1 MESSGLFNPGFV
13 GSGFTWWIGQ
23 IVDDTTW
30 RENLNPEVFSEVTE
44 IPAWGYRYKVRIMG
58 SHDQEEDS
66 IPANDCP
73 WAGVMYPVTAGGG
86 QGGSYQTPGI
96 KQGNFVFG
104 FYMDGADQQFPIIM
118 GILGNHAKTRL
129 ERKTGSE
136 AGGGKNFTP
145 MSFYSKNEEEEPETQ
160 KKVADHVLAPGQAGN
175 GAYNSPSKE
184 NVMKE
189 CPDAQGLEETADTK
203 KDNILNRKHPLACPD
218 PNRQSDLKNMQT
230 VTEELNEKRIQY
242 QECLSD
248 AKKAAGLPIVQAQK
262 DIAVE
267 IDKASKE
274 CAKYMKGVMGQVQQF
289 TTNDFNEKLQPMVNL
304 AVPSYKN
311 KILKEKVD
319 GLEKIA
325 CAFNGI
331 NAGLAGLIGAA
342 LMNAFKKKK
351 NAARTTPPVGIGTA
365 LGSTRANS
373 GVLETFIP
381 GPNGNGEWTATEE
394 LPPELDTPGSDVLP
408 PLPQEGYY
416 SPEPLC
422 STEEL
427 VGEVLGSNINTIMK
441 AYDDAAG
448 PVINTIK
455 QSLGGTVEEAGS
467 EGTGSV
473 NNAINE
479 NNVLAAL
486 SSGVLVGS
494 MASTLAEQS
503 GVKSNIIGT
512 VTNAFIQ
519 GNYETGMAS
528 LLELAGVNNDTNAV
542 AIMNSLNAIRDG
554 DILGGFSAVSGILGV
569 DGTLMQGIGGAFAA
583 IKSGDTAALLG
594 AAGGLAAMYPSVL
607 NAIAGKGAA
616 LAGADLGN
624 LLGGLGA
631 GGGMAFDIA
640 SSISFVQS
648 ITQTFDCD
656 PPPQCSPNDVHTM
669 QGGGH
674 SADSPS
680 NAEVAKNAGANT

>member
-1 MESSGLFNPGFV
+1 MADTGLFNPGFL

-30 RENLNPEVFSEVTE
+30 RENLNPEKFETTDE

-58 SHDQEEDS
+58 NHDADEES
-66 IPANDCP
+66 IPSENLP

-86 QGGSYQTPGI
+86 QGGSYQTPGL

-104 FYMDGADQQFPIIM
+104 FFMDGQDAQVPIIM
-118 GILGNHAKTRL
+118 GVLGNNAKTKL
-129 ERKTGSE
+129 ERRTGSE
-136 AGGGKNFTP
+136 VGGGKNFTP
-145 MSFYSKNEEEEPETQ
+145 QSFYAKNEEEEPETQ

-175 GAYNSPSKE
+175 GAYASPSKE
-184 NVMKE
+184 NVTKE
-189 CPDAQGLEETADTK
+189 CLDAQHLTTSADDK
-203 KDNILNRKHPLACPD
+203 KDEVLNEKHCLSCPD
-218 PNRQSDLKNMQT
+218 PNRQSDMKNIQT
-230 VTEELNEKRIQY
+230 VTENLTQTTEKFQRALN
-242 QECLSD
+242 D
-248 AKKAAGLPIVQAQK
+248 AKAAGSLPIVKLNK
-262 DIAVE
+262 DVSVE

-274 CAKYMKGVMGQVQQF
+274 CSKYMKGIMNQVQQK
-289 TTNDFNEKLQPMVNL
+289 TTDEFNNQLQPMVNL

-311 KILKEKVD
+311 KILKEKID

-331 NAGLAGLIGAA
+331 NAGLAGMIGAA

-351 NAARTTPPVGIGTA
+351 KAARTTPPVGIGTA
-365 LGSTRANS
+365 LGSTRANN
-373 GVLETFIP
+373 GMLETFIP

-394 LPPELDTPGSDVLP
+394 LPKALDTPGSDVLP
-408 PLPQEGYY
+408 PLPNDGYY
-416 SPEPLC
+416 STDPLC

-427 VGEVLGSNINTIMK
+427 IGEVLGSNINTIMS
-441 AYDDAAG
+441 AYDAAAA

-455 QSLGGTVEEAGS
+455 QSLGGTVSEAGS
-467 EGTGSV
+467 EGTGSI

-486 SSGVLVGS
+486 SSGDLVGS
-494 MASTLAEQS
+494 MSSTMAEQA
-503 GVKSNIIGT
+503 GVKSNIIGP

-519 GNYETGMAS
+519 GNFENGMRNF
-528 LLELAGVNNDTNAV
+528 LDLAGVNTNANSS
-542 AIMNSLNAIRDG
+542 AISNALTALRNG
-554 DILGGFSAVSGILGV
+554 DMLGGFSAVSGILGV
-569 DGTLMQGIGGAFAA
+569 DGTLMQGIGGAFDA
-583 IKSGDTAALLG
+583 IKTGDTAALLG
-594 AAGGLAAMYPSVL
+594 AAGGLAAMYPSIL

-616 LAGADLGN
+616 LAGPDLGN

-631 GGGMAFDIA
+631 SGGMAFDIA
-640 SSISFVQS
+640 SSLSFVQS
-648 ITQTFDCD
+648 ITQLYDCD
-656 PPPQCSPNDVHTM
+656 PQTQCSPNDVHTM

-680 NAEVAKNAGANT
+680 AAEVAKNAGG